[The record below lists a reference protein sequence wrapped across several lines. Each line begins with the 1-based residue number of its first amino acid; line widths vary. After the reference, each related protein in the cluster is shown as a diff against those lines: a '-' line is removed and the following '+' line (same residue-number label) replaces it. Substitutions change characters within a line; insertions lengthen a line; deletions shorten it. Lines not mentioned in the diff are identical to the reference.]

1 MIDKDIEITPGMV
14 VLHDEGLHYQ
24 VEDTR
29 RSTNDYEKTHQ
40 LGGTVVNYTQLE
52 DGSFPAG
59 TKWSKDEAGF
69 REFFTPDQS

>member
-1 MIDKDIEITPGMV
+1 MIGKNIKIIPGMV
-14 VLHDEGLHYQ
+14 VFHDEGLKYE

-29 RSTNDYEKTHQ
+29 SSTKDYEKTHH

-59 TKWSKDEAGF
+59 TKWNKDEVGF
-69 REFFTPDQS
+69 RQFFTQAQ